1 MSATERVGLEER
13 YTLEEGRVYLTGI
26 QALVRLPLDQVRRDR
41 RAGLRTGVFI
51 TGYPGSPLGGYDLAL
66 QRARDLLAAH
76 GVVHQPAPNEESAA
90 TALMGTQMLD
100 EHPHSQFHGVVGFW
114 YGKGPGVDRS
124 GDAFKHG
131 NFAGTSRH
139 GAVVVLA
146 GEDHEGKSSTMPFQ
160 DDYAFMAHGIPVLYP
175 ASVAE
180 FLELGLHAV
189 ALSRFSGCWVALKL
203 VASLCDGGEIFEV
216 SPHRPC
222 IVLPEVQVG
231 GRPFRKRADFRF
243 FPGTNVETERHLY
256 EERHAAVRA
265 YARANGL
272 DPVVVDPPHARVGIV
287 TAGKSYADVRQALE
301 DLGLG
306 EEALYRAGVR
316 LLKLGLIYPV
326 DAETVRR
333 FARGLEEVLVV
344 EEKRGFVEAQVK
356 EALCGLPVRVVGKTD
371 EAGDPLF
378 PAHGALDAD
387 LVADVLARRLQ
398 PYVEV
403 PRKERLVQLESV
415 RRRQYEPVRGR
426 TPNYCSGCPH
436 NTSTVLLP
444 GQVAWGSPGCHSFA
458 SIIEQPHRHIVA
470 MTQYGGEG
478 LPWVGLAP
486 FVDRPHVV
494 QNVGDGSLFHSS
506 YPNIRFCAA
515 AGVNITFKVL
525 YNGYIAN
532 TGAQKPVGQL
542 GIPELTRMLELD
554 GVRRIAVV
562 TKDPARYRRA
572 RLARIAK
579 VYPHHAHE
587 QALRDLAS
595 AGGTTVYV
603 YDETCANERRR
614 QQKRGKAPPRLRWV
628 WIHEGVCEGCGD
640 CGQASNCM
648 SLQRVETEFGSKT
661 QIHLSTCNQDESCL
675 RGDCPSFVTVEAP
688 QGFAR
693 PKPPE
698 LAPDQ
703 VPEPAVKVALRG
715 PYRVYMPGV
724 GGTGVITANAILAF
738 AAWMDGLEALSYDQ
752 TGAAQK
758 WGAVLSSLVLAPRG
772 VRLWANRIGAGQA
785 DLYVALD
792 LVGAAAPTNLDRC
805 DPERTVAVVNT
816 TVLPTGEMVRDPFA
830 GVSPEVLEQAVA
842 RYTRAADNVYVEG
855 RSLAEALFGD
865 HMATNLF
872 VLGVAYQA
880 GWLPLRASSI
890 EAAIRM
896 NGVQVEQN
904 LQAFRYGRL
913 WVHDPQ
919 RVRALVE
926 RPRAGYEE
934 ERARWLRAL
943 GGRRARAYAGLLDR
957 CQHLDPESRRL
968 LAVRVGELVDYQDAR
983 YAQTYVDA
991 VLRAAERERQAVGRT
1006 GPLTHAVAR
1015 SLFKLMA
1022 YKDEYEV
1029 ARLYLRE
1036 EFWERLRRTFPGY
1049 RKLRFHLHPPLLRAL
1064 GVRRKVAV
1072 GPWVLWVFRLL
1083 RAARR
1088 LRGTVLDPFGY
1099 LRARREERELVN
1111 WYRSLLDRA
1120 LDALTPHNYAQVV
1133 ELLNAPDRIRG
1144 FEDVKRRYAAKAV
1157 ERAEELL
1164 AELSG
1169 QAHPRGVASGSYKE
1183 AGR

>member
-1 MSATERVGLEER
+1 MSGAPQPVGLEER
-13 YTLEEGRVYLTGI
+13 YTLEEGRVYLTGV

-51 TGYPGSPLGGYDLAL
+51 SGYPGSPLSGYDLAL
-66 QRARDLLAAH
+66 QRARRLLEAY
-76 GVVHQPAPNEESAA
+76 GVVHRPAPNEESAA

-100 EHPHSQFHGVVGFW
+100 EHPHSQFDGVVGFW

-124 GDAFKHG
+124 GDALKHG
-131 NFAGTSRH
+131 NFAGTSRY

-160 DDYAFMAHGIPVLYP
+160 DDYAFAAHGIPVLYP
-175 ASVAE
+175 SSVAE

-203 VASLCDGGEIFEV
+203 VAALCDGGQIVEV
-216 SPHRPC
+216 STDRPSV
-222 IVLPEVQVG
+222 VLPEVEVD

-256 EERHAAVRA
+256 RERHEAVRA

-272 DPVVVDPPHARVGIV
+272 DRVVVNPPRARLGLV
-287 TAGKSYADVRQALE
+287 TAGKSYADLRQALE
-301 DLGLG
+301 DLGVD

-316 LLKLGLIYPV
+316 LLKLGLIYPLDPEV
-326 DAETVRR
+326 VRA
-333 FARGLEEVLVV
+333 FARDLEEVVVV

-371 EAGDPLF
+371 ESGRPLF
-378 PAHGALDAD
+378 PVSGGLDPD
-387 LVADVLARRLQ
+387 LIAEVLTPRLRPYLGEDVGARRLA
-398 PYVEV
+398 
-403 PRKERLVQLESV
+403 QLASV
-415 RRRQYEPVRGR
+415 RARQYEPTRSR
-426 TPNYCSGCPH
+426 APNYCSGCPH

-458 SIIEQPHRHIVA
+458 SLIEQPHRHVVA

-532 TGAQKPVGQL
+532 TGAQRPVGQL
-542 GIPELTRMLELD
+542 GIPELTHMLEAD

-562 TKDPARYRRA
+562 TRDPRRYRGA
-572 RLARIAK
+572 KLARIAR
-579 VYPHHAHE
+579 VYPRHAHP
-587 QALRDLAS
+587 QALRDLVS
-595 AGGTTVYV
+595 AGGTTVYF

-614 QQKRGKAPPRLRWV
+614 QQKRGKLPPRTRWV
-628 WIHEGVCEGCGD
+628 WIHPEVCEGCGD

-648 SLQRVETEFGSKT
+648 SLQRVDTEFGPKT
-661 QIHLSTCNQDESCL
+661 QVHLSSCNQDELCL
-675 RGDCPSFVTVEAP
+675 QGDCPSFVTLEAP
-688 QGFAR
+688 NGFAR

-698 LAPDQ
+698 VGPEEI
-703 VPEPAVKVALRG
+703 PEPPARVRLDS
-715 PYRVYMPGV
+715 PYRIYTPGV
-724 GGTGVITANAILAF
+724 GGTGVITVNAILAF
-738 AAWMDGLEALSYDQ
+738 AAWMDGLEALTYDQ

-758 WGAVLSSLVLAPRG
+758 WGAVLSSLVVAPRG
-772 VRLWANRIGAGQA
+772 RALWASRVGAGQA
-785 DLYVALD
+785 DLYLALD
-792 LVGAAAPTNLDRC
+792 LIGAAAPGNLDRC
-805 DPERTVAVVNT
+805 DPQRTVAVVNT
-816 TVLPTGEMVRDPFA
+816 TVLPTGEMIRDPSA
-830 GVSPEVLEQAVA
+830 TVSPEVLEQAVA
-842 RYTRAADNVYVEG
+842 HYTRAAGSVYVEG
-855 RSLAEALFGD
+855 RRLAEALFGD
-865 HMATNLF
+865 YLATNLF

-880 GWLPLRASSI
+880 GTVPLKASSI

-919 RVRALVE
+919 RVRELVE
-926 RPRAGYEE
+926 PPRRGYEE
-934 ERARWLRAL
+934 ERERWLRRL
-943 GGRRARAYAGLLDR
+943 RGPQAREYARLLDR
-957 CQHLDPESRRL
+957 AAELDEESRRL

-983 YAQTYVDA
+983 YAAEYLDF
-991 VLRAAERERQAVGRT
+991 VLRVADRERQVVGRT

-1036 EFWERLRRTFPGY
+1036 EFWQHLQRTFPGY
-1049 RKLRFHLHPPLLRAL
+1049 RRVRFHLHPPLLRAV

-1072 GPWVLWVFRLL
+1072 GPWALGLFRLL
-1083 RAARR
+1083 RALRR
-1088 LRGTVLDPFGY
+1088 LRGTPLDPFGY
-1099 LRARREERELVN
+1099 LRVRREERELVR
-1111 WYRSLLDRA
+1111 WYRGLVERA
-1120 LDALTPHNYAQVV
+1120 LQALRPDTYVQVV
-1133 ELLNAPDRIRG
+1133 ELAAAPEAIRG
-1144 FEDVKRRYAAKAV
+1144 YEDVKRRHAAKAV
-1157 ERAEELL
+1157 ERAEESL
-1164 AELSG
+1164 ARLFST
-1169 QAHPRGVASGSYKE
+1169 AHPEPAGVRS
-1183 AGR
+1183 